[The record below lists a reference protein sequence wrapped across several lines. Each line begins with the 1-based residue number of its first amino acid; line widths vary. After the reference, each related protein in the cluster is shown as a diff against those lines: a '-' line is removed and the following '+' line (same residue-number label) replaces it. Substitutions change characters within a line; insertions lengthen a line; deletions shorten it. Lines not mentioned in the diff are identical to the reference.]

1 MFQNWRCVKMASMN
15 IVYKFENQL
24 YINLT
29 NRCTNKCKFC
39 IRFTP
44 SGVDGIDL
52 WLNREPEADEIIAE
66 LEKQDFSSY
75 KTITFCGY
83 GEPTL
88 RFDVM
93 KEVARFIKENSQ
105 CTVKLNTNGHGNV
118 ALGRDITPEM
128 NGLIDIVSISLNA
141 KNAKEYNEICV
152 SDYGE
157 DGFFH
162 MLDFAKKAKD
172 YVPEVIL
179 SVVDTISKE
188 DIEACRKIAEEIGV
202 TYRVRIY
209 SE

>member
-1 MFQNWRCVKMASMN
+1 M
-15 IVYKFENQL
+15 
-24 YINLT
+24 
-29 NRCTNKCKFC
+29 
-39 IRFTP
+39 
-44 SGVDGIDL
+44 
-52 WLNREPEADEIIAE
+52 
-66 LEKQDFSSY
+66 
-75 KTITFCGY
+75 
-83 GEPTL
+83 
-88 RFDVM
+88 
-93 KEVARFIKENSQ
+93 
-105 CTVKLNTNGHGNV
+105 
-118 ALGRDITPEM
+118 GRDITPEM
-128 NGLIDIVSISLNA
+128 KGLIDIVSISLNA

>member
-1 MFQNWRCVKMASMN
+1 MASMN
-15 IVYKFENQL
+15 IVYRFENQL

-128 NGLIDIVSISLNA
+128 KGLIDIVSISLNA

-172 YVPEVIL
+172 YVPEVI
-179 SVVDTISKE
+179 
-188 DIEACRKIAEEIGV
+188 
-202 TYRVRIY
+202 
-209 SE
+209 